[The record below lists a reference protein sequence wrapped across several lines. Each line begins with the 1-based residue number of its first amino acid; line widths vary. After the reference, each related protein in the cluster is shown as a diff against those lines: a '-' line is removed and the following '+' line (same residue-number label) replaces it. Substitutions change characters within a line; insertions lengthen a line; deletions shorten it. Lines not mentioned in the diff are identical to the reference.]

1 MVFFFSFF
9 FFFFL
14 VRFFW
19 YKLFSSS
26 CQKQQNIFLFW
37 NLKTVSSAFS
47 ATEFYKA
54 FSKLDIWAS
63 YFGRIFLVV
72 FLQCNFSSVVSF
84 VTVLVAMLIVRA
96 FFASNVGKRVIRRWK
111 KKNKYF
117 LFVWKP
123 VCFIF
128 FLFFL
133 QFCFILSKVFNAQL
147 PFCKCKDAALPRTDT
162 QFTTQTVNHKNFK
175 AYHIVSSFVS
185 SQHHSFFSVFLPS
198 IHPLGLHEFLRAVA
212 LSWK

>member
-1 MVFFFSFF
+1 M
-9 FFFFL
+9 
-14 VRFFW
+14 
-19 YKLFSSS
+19 
-26 CQKQQNIFLFW
+26 
-37 NLKTVSSAFS
+37 
-47 ATEFYKA
+47 
-54 FSKLDIWAS
+54 
-63 YFGRIFLVV
+63 

-84 VTVLVAMLIVRA
+84 VTVLVTMLIVRA
-96 FFASNVGKRVIRRWK
+96 FFASNVGKRGIRRWK
-111 KKNKYF
+111 KNPNNF
-117 LFVWKP
+117 LFCLKSY
-123 VCFIF
+123 F
-128 FLFFL
+128 FFL

-212 LSWK
+212 LSWKQLSDKKKAFNLQAR